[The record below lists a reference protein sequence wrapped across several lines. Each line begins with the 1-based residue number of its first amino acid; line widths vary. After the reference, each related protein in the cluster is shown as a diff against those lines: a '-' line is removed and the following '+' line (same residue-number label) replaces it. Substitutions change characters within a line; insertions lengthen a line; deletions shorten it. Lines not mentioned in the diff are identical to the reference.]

1 MRQIDTLVIS
11 VLCFKI
17 YHERLQGAF
26 WQIYFY
32 LGAVDLCSTYIN
44 QPTLVATS

>member
-1 MRQIDTLVIS
+1 M
-11 VLCFKI
+11 
-17 YHERLQGAF
+17 AF
-26 WQIYFY
+26 VEKKTDK

>member
-1 MRQIDTLVIS
+1 MKQIKT
-11 VLCFKI
+11 
-17 YHERLQGAF
+17 QGLYRKKDVVD
-26 WQIYFY
+26 I